1 MLTTVINAWNSG
13 KDYVYHDDKMYGM
26 FHDGIWLMH
35 GKDADMES
43 DKRHWIMLPDTVW
56 GCNS

>member
-1 MLTTVINAWNSG
+1 
-13 KDYVYHDDKMYGM
+13 MYGM